1 VTNRTRW
8 LVTLAV
14 GAVVVAPAVWPHA
27 SDGFPLSTYPM
38 FTSERGR
45 VVAIDTVVLVDGER
59 TERLSPELI
68 AGTDEPVLASA
79 TVTRAIVGGL
89 SSLDLLC
96 HEVADRLDDDR
107 HGEVQVV
114 TETYDTIE
122 LLRHDAPPQQTIVH
136 GRCPATG
143 AS

>member
-14 GAVVVAPAVWPHA
+14 GAVVLAPAVWPHA

-38 FTSERGR
+38 FTYERGR
-45 VVAIDTVVLVDGER
+45 VVAIDTVVLVAGDR

-79 TVTRAIVGGL
+79 TVSRAIVGGPAA
-89 SSLDLLC
+89 LDRLC
-96 HEVADRLDDDR
+96 HEVVDRLEDGR
-107 HGEVQVV
+107 GGEVEVV

-122 LLRHDAPPQQTIVH
+122 LLRRGAPPVQTVVH
-136 GRCPATG
+136 GRCPG
-143 AS
+143 PP

>member
-8 LVTLAV
+8 LVT
-14 GAVVVAPAVWPHA
+14 AVVAAVVLAPAVWPHP

-45 VVAIDTVVLVDGER
+45 VMAIDTVVLVDGGR
-59 TERLSPELI
+59 AQRLTPELI

-79 TVTRAIVGGL
+79 TVTRAIVDGTA
-89 SSLDLLC
+89 SLDRLC
-96 HEVADRLDDDR
+96 REVADRLGPDR
-107 HGEVQVV
+107 PGEVQVV

-122 LLRHDAPPQQTIVH
+122 LLRRGAPPRQRIVH
-136 GRCPATG
+136 GRCPAG
-143 AS
+143 P